1 MFSLV
6 SCSTLTSLLISLFNS
21 SSSDTY
27 CIHLHIFLHLLL
39 HLAISNSLSPTLLF
53 SFFFHILLLAH
64 HSITK
69 LSLLSTFYL
78 LVYILFLFLTPSFLL
93 LAICLP
99 LTSYV
104 TNFIQLVSQQPLDRF
119 SQTKL
124 HWKAPNEGYPYIYEM
139 YKSDNK

>member
-53 SFFFHILLLAH
+53 SFFFHVLLLTH
-64 HSITK
+64 HGITK
-69 LSLLSTFYL
+69 LSLLSTSYPW
-78 LVYILFLFLTPSFLL
+78 VYILFLFLTPSFLL

-99 LTSYV
+99 LISYV
-104 TNFIQLVSQQPLDRF
+104 TNFIQLVSQQPMDRF

-124 HWKAPNEGYPYIYEM
+124 HWKAPNKGYPYIYGIH
-139 YKSDNK
+139 KSDNK